1 MTTSPTSSG
10 TAVSTPRS
18 STDHH
23 RPNGVEEKPHGLA
36 KITSAFKRLSG
47 SSEAPTRGASPTG
60 KAHARHEHHRIIK
73 EEKEERRRSARSSL
87 DQKRQEEDEQARMSE
102 SQEIRAL
109 YGELVHPGEIISVRA
124 IGEEMKEGMEV
135 TFRARIHTQRKVSAA
150 LDFLLF
156 RDQTDTIQG
165 VLHRNEGSAH
175 MVKWTQRLPPESIV
189 QVTGTLAVPRE
200 PVKSATVHNL
210 EVTIHSIHLV
220 RDAHDLPFHLY
231 REEDEPVHKRLDA
244 RIVDLR
250 HPSNQAVFRIRSKI
264 MQAFRESLYKENF
277 IELSTPKL
285 QPAATESGA
294 EVFKVNYF
302 GRTAFLAQSP
312 QLAKQM
318 AISADFGRVMEVR
331 YLLCLSVP
339 VLINRLDQSSG
350 LRTRMFNS
358 SVSAI
363 CGHY

>member
-1 MTTSPTSSG
+1 MAVASPVSPG
-10 TAVSTPRS
+10 NSTP
-18 STDHH
+18 
-23 RPNGVEEKPHGLA
+23 NGHPTPDANGKPHGLA
-36 KITSAFKRLSG
+36 KLTHALKNLGSGGSEKPPSSG
-47 SSEAPTRGASPTG
+47 SASPLG
-60 KAHARHEHHRIIK
+60 KAHARHEHHRLAK
-73 EEKEERRRSARSSL
+73 EEKEERQRSARSSL
-87 DQKRQEEDEQARMSE
+87 DQQRHEEEERARQSEDPAVLQR
-102 SQEIRAL
+102 
-109 YGELVHPGEIISVRA
+109 YGELNHPGEIITVRS
-124 IGEEMKEGMEV
+124 IGELDEGAEV

-165 VLHRNEGSAH
+165 VLHKDDGSAF

-189 QVTGTLAVPRE
+189 QVTGTLVRPKE
-200 PVKSATVHNL
+200 PVKSASIHHL

-220 RDAHDLPFHLY
+220 ADSHELPFDLY
-231 REEDEPVHKRLDA
+231 REDSEPVHKRLEA

-250 HPSNQAVFRIRSKI
+250 HPANQAVFRIRSKI
-264 MQAFRESLYKENF
+264 MQAFRESLYEREF

-318 AISADFGRVMEVR
+318 AISADFGKVFEV
-331 YLLCLSVP
+331 S
-339 VLINRLDQSSG
+339 
-350 LRTRMFNS
+350 S
-358 SVSAI
+358 SVFS
-363 CGHY
+363 